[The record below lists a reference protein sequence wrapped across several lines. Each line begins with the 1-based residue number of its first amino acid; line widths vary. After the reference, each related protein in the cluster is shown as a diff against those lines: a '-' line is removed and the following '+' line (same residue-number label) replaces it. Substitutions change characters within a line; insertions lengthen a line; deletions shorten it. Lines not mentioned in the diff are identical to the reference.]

1 MKKTSSKQKM
11 KLQETLKDFKT
22 LLPRY
27 SEVQSSPRL
36 LKSFLSRNRNPLWDI
51 TNTKA
56 FSTGLVSNGYIS
68 RDEETK
74 VSVEHYI
81 QRSLA
86 MRIIFDE
93 LSKNP
98 EMSVREFTS
107 ILKRFCSTVKVTREE
122 HKLISKMTK
131 NTGIF
136 NFRLY
141 QQSGIEIQGLEDYL
155 VKNNI
160 K

>member
-1 MKKTSSKQKM
+1 MKKPSSKQKL

-27 SEVQSSPRL
+27 SEVQNSPRL

-51 TNTKA
+51 TNTKS
-56 FSTGLVSNGYIS
+56 FSTGLVSNGYKS
-68 RDEETK
+68 RDEDTK

-107 ILKRFCSTVKVTREE
+107 ILKRFCSTIKVTKEE
-122 HKLISKMTK
+122 HKLITKMVR

-141 QQSGIEIQGLEDYL
+141 QQAGIEIHGLEEYL

-160 K
+160 R

>member
-22 LLPRY
+22 LLPSY
-27 SEVQSSPRL
+27 SEVQSSPIL
-36 LKSFLSRNRNPLWDI
+36 MKSFLSRNRNPLWDI

-98 EMSVREFTS
+98 VFVLCLPSLLICLLFLLLLLLCLLYWRRM
-107 ILKRFCSTVKVTREE
+107 IL
-122 HKLISKMTK
+122 
-131 NTGIF
+131 
-136 NFRLY
+136 
-141 QQSGIEIQGLEDYL
+141 L
-155 VKNNI
+155 VV
-160 K
+160 